1 MKLLFDRFFKT
12 ASSAKLLVC
21 YDRIGVMISGFDVE
35 VLATDAWES
44 KFWGFKSQAKPPVL
58 TTRPKANKFKFSSKT
73 PKKPESNGGSR
84 YQIDPSLCK
93 FY

>member
-1 MKLLFDRFFKT
+1 MCRCVVKLLFDRFFKT

-44 KFWGFKSQAKPPVL
+44 KFWGFKSQATSPDYEAKG
-58 TTRPKANKFKFSSKT
+58 K
-73 PKKPESNGGSR
+73 
-84 YQIDPSLCK
+84 QI
-93 FY
+93 